1 MDAMAIAGPIDRI
14 STNRASEMS
23 GVSSFSFLDEGQD
36 GNRFTQSLL
45 EANQKQSLSDE
56 KQLLRDHSDRAAPQ
70 PNSASGAETTFE
82 EDAITAANAD
92 GLQALEMPGSTMMLG
107 NNGKSLPAQ
116 DRQDLPLEGRANSDR
131 AITELGSASSLAPQ
145 TAISSDVDRAEGS
158 MAQFAGGL
166 SVSNERPPESV
177 VVDSRSVL
185 VGQGVV
191 GQLGAGALS
200 ENMHDATSSKRS
212 NTKGDAIVALKATE
226 SQRLSANSIAE
237 ERGDVLGVAAHTSRN
252 GAARD
257 LNLTTFTPIENSDQ
271 LAEQSGVRA
280 LSAKAGQDLNSVE
293 PKQAGERDHLSGAL
307 GARATSA
314 KIGDGIMT
322 TQAAPQVQGQ
332 RVAETL
338 AAMGAKKEDVGPSAK
353 ESPNREKLPSVEGVR
368 LNQSS
373 TTLGRIG
380 ALELVVHENQRS
392 TALGNTVLVPNSVKQ
407 AVSVGEPLVR
417 LGQTGVSIAESRDPL
432 NPTTLNGVTSSNQR
446 IGTTGEDTLLQPL
459 IRQAQLK
466 LGLAQV

>member
-23 GVSSFSFLDEGQD
+23 GVSSLSFLDEGHS

-45 EANQKQSLSDE
+45 EANQKQSLSHE
-56 KQLLRDHSDRAAPQ
+56 KQLLKDHSGRAAPQ
-70 PNSASGAETTFE
+70 SNRASGAETTS
-82 EDAITAANAD
+82 EDDAVTASNTR
-92 GLQALEMPGSTMMLG
+92 GPGALEMPSSTMKQG

-212 NTKGDAIVALKATE
+212 NTEGDAIVALKATE

-307 GARATSA
+307 GARAASA

-322 TQAAPQVQGQ
+322 TQAAPQV
-332 RVAETL
+332 
-338 AAMGAKKEDVGPSAK
+338 
-353 ESPNREKLPSVEGVR
+353 
-368 LNQSS
+368 
-373 TTLGRIG
+373 
-380 ALELVVHENQRS
+380 
-392 TALGNTVLVPNSVKQ
+392 
-407 AVSVGEPLVR
+407 
-417 LGQTGVSIAESRDPL
+417 
-432 NPTTLNGVTSSNQR
+432 
-446 IGTTGEDTLLQPL
+446 
-459 IRQAQLK
+459 
-466 LGLAQV
+466 